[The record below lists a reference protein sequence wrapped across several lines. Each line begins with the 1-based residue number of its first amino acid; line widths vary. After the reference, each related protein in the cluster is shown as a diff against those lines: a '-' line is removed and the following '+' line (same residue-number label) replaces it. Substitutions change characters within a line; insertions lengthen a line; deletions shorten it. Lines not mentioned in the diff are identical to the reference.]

1 MDADRWTRLEALC
14 AEALEQNPEDRVA
27 WITAA
32 CAEDAT
38 LRVEAL
44 SLLEQLDRDPG
55 FLEAPV
61 ASLQELFPPPPD
73 AGLEEEPHQIGSWNL
88 LRPLG
93 RGGMGTV
100 WLAER
105 EVEGIRQQVALKL
118 VRLGMDTEDVLDRF
132 RLERR
137 ILGALDHPNIAR
149 LLDAAATPDGR
160 PYLVMEYVDGVP
172 VTEHADREELSV
184 PARLELMLTI
194 CTAVDHAH
202 RHLVVHRD
210 LKPRNIFVT
219 GDGTVKLLDFGIG
232 KVLGASEVLGPVRAT
247 HTRARLLTPEYAA
260 PEQVTGGP
268 ITTATDVYG
277 LGLLLCEL
285 LTGRHPLLSGG
296 EALAEIEEA
305 TLHRAPTAP
314 SQLTGNLTGRPGSAT
329 RRRIPRDL
337 DMIILKALRKEP
349 DRRYPTAADLADDL
363 RRHLSGHPVTARPD
377 TIGYRVRRFVR
388 RNAAPVTA
396 AAAVLLALVATTTV
410 TLVQS
415 RRVAAE
421 SARVAAER
429 DKALEVRGFLMEMF
443 GATGAGRAVGD
454 TVTVRRLLD
463 LQTARLDTEPWSPE
477 LRAEMLAVLADGYDR
492 LGLWEEAEPLAIRSL
507 DLRRDLFPS
516 DHPDVAASLNLVG
529 WIAHERGRSHEA
541 VPLLHESIG
550 IRRALGRRG
559 ESDLSRS
566 LNDLGVIWNALGHY
580 DSAQMVLE
588 ESLAIRDR
596 LFGPGHRSVGIT
608 ANNLA
613 AAHWFQSN
621 VADAA
626 GIQERALQALQQSVG
641 PDHQRTIIALSNLA
655 TFRVTAGDLAGAER
669 DYRDLLAR
677 QERLQ
682 GPDHPVTSQ
691 VRLSL
696 ATVLTQQGGSTPG
709 DPRLDEAER
718 QLQLAL
724 RAYES
729 RLGAEHVS
737 VGETL
742 DRLSDLLLARHRPTE
757 ALPLAER
764 AVAIL
769 RRTRGLG
776 HRATAN
782 ALAGLASAH
791 WRLGHRG
798 QALRFQRNAVAGFEA
813 SPGPDHPETGQAQ
826 GVLCD
831 FLLASGRDL
840 LEAEQLCTHAAEVVS
855 KGPAGFHQMLPF
867 LRLRQA
873 TANYR
878 MQRPERADSIV
889 AVARGEVERGLG
901 GAEARRLLDS
911 VTAGRGGV
919 KRRR

>member
-1 MDADRWTRLEALC
+1 MDGDRWARLEALC
-14 AEALEQNPEDRVA
+14 AEALEQKPEDRVA

-32 CAEDAT
+32 CAGDTALHGE
-38 LRVEAL
+38 VL
-44 SLLEQLDRDPG
+44 SLLEHIVRDPG
-55 FLEAPV
+55 FLEAPL
-61 ASLQELFPPPPD
+61 ASLQELFPPSHDVEAREDPR
-73 AGLEEEPHQIGSWNL
+73 QIGPWAL
-88 LRPLG
+88 RRPLG

-118 VRLGMDTEDVLDRF
+118 VRLGMDTEDVLERF

-172 VTEHADREELSV
+172 ITEHADRDGLSV
-184 PARLELMLTI
+184 PARLELMRTI
-194 CTAVDHAH
+194 CAAVDHAH

-219 GDGTVKLLDFGIG
+219 GDGTVKLLDFGIS
-232 KVLGASEVLGPVRAT
+232 KVLGDSEVLGPARAT

-260 PEQVTGGP
+260 PEQITGAS

-285 LTGRHPLLSGG
+285 LTGRHPLLTGG
-296 EALAEIEEA
+296 ETLAEIEEA
-305 TLHRAPTAP
+305 TLRRAPRAP
-314 SQLTGNLTGRPGSAT
+314 SQLTGGRADRQGDAA
-329 RRRIPRDL
+329 RHRIPRDL
-337 DMIILKALRKEP
+337 DMIVLKAIRKEP

-377 TIGYRVRRFVR
+377 TVGYRVRRFLR

-396 AAAVLLALVATTTV
+396 TAAVLVALVATTAV

-443 GATGAGRAVGD
+443 GATGAGKAVGD

-463 LQTARLDTEPWSPE
+463 LQSARLEDEAWNAE
-477 LRAEMLAVLADGYDR
+477 LKAEMLAVLADGYDR

-516 DHPDVAASLNLVG
+516 DHPDVAASLNLAG
-529 WIAHERGRSHEA
+529 WIAHERGRSREA
-541 VPLLHESIG
+541 VPLLHEAVR
-550 IRRALGRRG
+550 IRRALGRAG
-559 ESDLSRS
+559 EDDLSRS
-566 LNDLGVIWNALGHY
+566 LNDLGVIWNALGRY
-580 DSAQMVLE
+580 DSAQMALE

-596 LFGPGHRSVGIT
+596 IFGPGHRAVGIT

-613 AAHWFQSN
+613 AAYWFQSN

-626 GIQERALQALQQSVG
+626 KIQERALRALQQSVG
-641 PDHQRTIIALSNLA
+641 PDHQRTIVALSNLA
-655 TFRVTAGDLAGAER
+655 TFRVTAGDLDGAER

-682 GPDHPVTSQ
+682 GADHPVTSQ

-696 ATVLTQQGGSTPG
+696 ATVLTRPRGATPE
-709 DPRLDEAER
+709 PSRLDEAETQLR
-718 QLQLAL
+718 QALA
-724 RAYES
+724 AYES
-729 RLGAEHVS
+729 RLGVTHPQ
-737 VGETL
+737 VGATL
-742 DRLSDLLLARHRPTE
+742 DRLSDLALARGRPAE

-769 RRTRGLG
+769 RRSRGPE
-776 HRATAN
+776 HRTTAD
-782 ALAGLASAH
+782 ALAGLALAH
-791 WRLGHRG
+791 RRLGGGHLNR
-798 QALRFQRNAVAGFEA
+798 ALQFQREAVAGFLA
-813 SPGPDHPETGQAQ
+813 GAGPTHAETGRAR
-826 GVLCD
+826 GMLCEL
-831 FLLASGRDL
+831 LLATGGNL
-840 LEAEQLCTHAAEVVS
+840 VEAEHLCSDAVEVVS
-855 KGPAGFHQMLPF
+855 KGPPGFHEILPV

-873 TANYR
+873 VANYR
-878 MQRPERADSIV
+878 LHRPDRADSIV
-889 AVARGEVERGLG
+889 ATARGEVDRGVG
-901 GAEARRLLDS
+901 GADARRLLDS
-911 VTAGRGGV
+911 LVAATRP
-919 KRRR
+919 

>member
-1 MDADRWTRLEALC
+1 MDPDRWNRIEALC
-14 AEALEQNPEDRVA
+14 AEALERRTEHRAA
-27 WITAA
+27 WVTAA
-32 CAEDAT
+32 CEGDPA
-38 LRVEAL
+38 LREEVL
-44 SLLEQLDRDPG
+44 SLLGHLVRDPG
-55 FLEAPV
+55 FLEEPV
-61 ASLQELFPPPPD
+61 ASLPELFSLADAPDPPEDPR
-73 AGLEEEPHQIGSWNL
+73 QIGPWSL

-172 VTEHADREELSV
+172 ITEHADREGLSV
-184 PARLELMLTI
+184 PARLELMRTI
-194 CTAVDHAH
+194 CAAVDHAH

-219 GDGTVKLLDFGIG
+219 DDGTVKLLDFGIG
-232 KVLGASEVLGPVRAT
+232 KVLGDSEVLGPARAT
-247 HTRARLLTPEYAA
+247 QTRARLLTPEYAA
-260 PEQVTGGP
+260 PEQIAGAP

-285 LTGRHPLLSGG
+285 LTGRHPLLTGQ
-296 EALAEIEEA
+296 ETLAEIEEA
-305 TLHRAPTAP
+305 TLHRTPTAP
-314 SQLTGNLTGRPGSAT
+314 SQLQSTHGEREHSRGRN
-329 RRRIPRDL
+329 RIPRDL
-337 DMIILKALRKEP
+337 DMIVLKALRKEP
-349 DRRYPTAADLADDL
+349 ERRYPSAADLADDL

-377 TIGYRVRRFVR
+377 TVGYRVRRFLR

-396 AAAVLLALVATTTV
+396 AAAVLLALVATTAV
-410 TLVQS
+410 TLIQS

-421 SARVAAER
+421 SARVTAER

-443 GATGAGRAVGD
+443 GATGAGRSVGD

-463 LQTARLDTEPWSPE
+463 LQVGRLDTEPWSPE

-492 LGLWEEAEPLAIRSL
+492 LGLYEEAEPLAVRSL
-507 DLRRDLFPS
+507 DLRRDLLPNG
-516 DHPDVAASLNLVG
+516 HADVAASLNLAG
-529 WIAHERGRSHEA
+529 WIAHERGRSREA
-541 VPLLHESIG
+541 VPLLHEAIG
-550 IRRALGRRG
+550 IRRALGRGG
-559 ESDLSRS
+559 EGDLSRS
-566 LNDLGVIWNALGHY
+566 LNDLGVIWNALGDY
-580 DSAQMVLE
+580 DSAQAVLE
-588 ESLAIRDR
+588 ESLAIRNR
-596 LFGPGHRSVGIT
+596 LFGPGHRTVGIT

-613 AAHWFQSN
+613 AAYWFQSR
-621 VADAA
+621 VDDAA
-626 GIQERALQALQQSVG
+626 RIQQRALEALRQSVG

-682 GPDHPVTSQ
+682 GADHPVTSQ

-696 ATVLTQQGGSTPG
+696 ATVLTQQSGSTPG
-709 DPRLDEAER
+709 DPRLNEAER

-724 RAYES
+724 NAYES
-729 RLGAEHVS
+729 RLGPEHVS

-742 DRLSDLLLARHRPTE
+742 DRLSDLLLARGRPSE

-764 AVAIL
+764 AVGIL

-782 ALAGLASAH
+782 AMAGLASAH
-791 WRLGHRG
+791 WRLGHRD
-798 QALRFQRNAVAGFEA
+798 QALRLQRDAVAGFEA
-813 SPGPDHPETGQAQ
+813 GPGPNHPETGQAQ

-831 FLLASGRDL
+831 FLLASGRDF
-840 LEAEQLCTHAAEVVS
+840 LEAERLCTEAADVVS
-855 KGPAGFHQMLPF
+855 KGPAGFHQALPL

-873 TANYR
+873 VANYR
-878 MQRPERADSIV
+878 LQRPERADSIV

-901 GAEARRLLDS
+901 GADARRLLDS
-911 VTAGRGGV
+911 LEAA
-919 KRRR
+919 RRP